1 MRIII
6 LIYVLIVESNVTNVL
21 QPQIIVPNVLAI
33 DSLLP
38 YVFVKK
44 VISTTFYQKIGKQ
57 KKFNSDFYILFD
69 YLKFIIFQIF

>member
-21 QPQIIVPNVLAI
+21 QPQIIVRNVLAI

-57 KKFNSDFYILFD
+57 KKFNYDLFILFD